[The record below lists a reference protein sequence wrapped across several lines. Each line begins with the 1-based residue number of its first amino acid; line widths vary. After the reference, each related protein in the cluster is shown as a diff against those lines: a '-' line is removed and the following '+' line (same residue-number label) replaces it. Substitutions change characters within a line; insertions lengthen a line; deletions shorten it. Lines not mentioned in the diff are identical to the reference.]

1 MLHFPFT
8 STLALSHFPFS
19 RRVHFCQSLHTIPLA
34 LSPQRLA
41 HILLFSL
48 AHPLCARQEEDL
60 LPLVVQ
66 VHATGFV
73 CPAAFGL
80 TVTDSGAVGTDCRPG
95 TFRSSSDTCEP
106 CQPGTY
112 SSGYEMAQCTA
123 CAPGSYAPAAGAPMC
138 TLCGKGEFLDAS
150 GSTESCNMCPLGS
163 HQPLTGQ
170 PVCAECPVGSFQVR
184 SQARPSQSATP
195 PTYLLAQ
202 SYE

>member
-1 MLHFPFT
+1 
-8 STLALSHFPFS
+8 
-19 RRVHFCQSLHTIPLA
+19 
-34 LSPQRLA
+34 
-41 HILLFSL
+41 
-48 AHPLCARQEEDL
+48 
-60 LPLVVQ
+60 
-66 VHATGFV
+66 
-73 CPAAFGL
+73 
-80 TVTDSGAVGTDCRPG
+80 
-95 TFRSSSDTCEP
+95 
-106 CQPGTY
+106 
-112 SSGYEMAQCTA
+112 
-123 CAPGSYAPAAGAPMC
+123 MC

>member
-1 MLHFPFT
+1 MGDCVRRCRGELARLAGDYDRKGARHPPARSVLVCSALVSMLHFPFT

-73 CPAAFGL
+73 CPEHRAL
-80 TVTDSGAVGTDCRPG
+80 
-95 TFRSSSDTCEP
+95 
-106 CQPGTY
+106 
-112 SSGYEMAQCTA
+112 
-123 CAPGSYAPAAGAPMC
+123 
-138 TLCGKGEFLDAS
+138 
-150 GSTESCNMCPLGS
+150 
-163 HQPLTGQ
+163 
-170 PVCAECPVGSFQVR
+170 
-184 SQARPSQSATP
+184 
-195 PTYLLAQ
+195 
-202 SYE
+202 